1 MNLNDSELIK
11 KRHKDH
17 QCKEDIQHKIMILKK
32 IKKRYYDKTIG
43 ERIIGLNLFKKKL
56 EDKINAYQKRRL
68 ITFSTDQKNK
78 TIVRISQDNDNGN
91 EMPSNKNIINDNSIS
106 NNSMHRL
113 RKDSNKQ
120 NEYITTDFNY
130 DDTINDCNDQQL
142 YCNKNYKMIAMRTKF
157 LYIFIILCS
166 LAKIYISKQAP
177 SLDLFILF
185 ISVVFLIKVMKS
197 I

>member
-120 NEYITTDFNY
+120 NEYITPDFNY

-166 LAKIYISKQAP
+166 LAKIYISKQAT